1 MTGKTDDVVVF
12 LLKQDKGIMWD
23 LKEHKERRRL
33 TQNAYYWVLVGKIAE
48 KTGISSAEIHNRN
61 LRDLGL
67 VERMNGAVV
76 PVYIPDTDEAERDA
90 LEAETFHIKPT
101 SQTKEGKDGKTYR
114 CYVLLRGSSTFN
126 VAEFSTLVD
135 LIVQEALAQ
144 GGIEV
149 LPPDELAHIRE
160 LERQHEERQKQKRL
174 TPRPD

>member
-12 LLKQDKGIMWD
+12 LLKQDKGITWD

-126 VAEFSTLVD
+126 VAEFSALVD

>member
-1 MTGKTDDVVVF
+1 MRGKTDDVVVF

-76 PVYIPDTDEAERDA
+76 PVYIPDTEDAERDA

-126 VAEFSTLVD
+126 VAEFSALVD

-160 LERQHEERQKQKRL
+160 LERQHEERQKQKGI
-174 TPRPD
+174 TPRPN

>member
-67 VERMNGAVV
+67 VERMNGALV
-76 PVYIPDTDEAERDA
+76 PVYIPDTEDAERDA

-126 VAEFSTLVD
+126 VAEFSALVD
-135 LIVQEALAQ
+135 LVVQDALAQ

-149 LPPDELAHIRE
+149 LSPDELAHIRE

>member
-126 VAEFSTLVD
+126 VAEFSALVD

>member
-12 LLKQDKGIMWD
+12 LLKQDKGIVWD

-76 PVYIPDTDEAERDA
+76 PVYIPDTEDAERDA

-126 VAEFSTLVD
+126 VAEFSALVD

-160 LERQHEERQKQKRL
+160 LERQHEQRGKAKS
-174 TPRPD
+174 D

>member
-67 VERMNGAVV
+67 VERMNGALV
-76 PVYIPDTDEAERDA
+76 PVYIPDTEDAERDA

-126 VAEFSTLVD
+126 VAEFSALVD

-160 LERQHEERQKQKRL
+160 LERQHEKRKEQKGI

>member
-33 TQNAYYWVLVGKIAE
+33 TQNAYYWVLVGKVAE

-76 PVYIPDTDEAERDA
+76 PVYIPDTEDAERDA

-126 VAEFSTLVD
+126 VAEFSALVD
-135 LIVQEALAQ
+135 LIVQDALAQ

-160 LERQHEERQKQKRL
+160 LERQHEERQKQKRI